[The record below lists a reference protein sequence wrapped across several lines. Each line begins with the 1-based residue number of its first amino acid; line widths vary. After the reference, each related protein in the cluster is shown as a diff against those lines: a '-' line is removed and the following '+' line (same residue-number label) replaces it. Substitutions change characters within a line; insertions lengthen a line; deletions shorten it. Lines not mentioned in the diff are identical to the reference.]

1 MGVGAVRVETPDQ
14 VGPALDAAFADDKP
28 FLIDLVVSNE
38 VKHDVSVK
46 KHARAGQS

>member
-1 MGVGAVRVETPDQ
+1 MGVGAARVETPDQ
-14 VGPALDAAFADDKP
+14 VGRPSMRRFADDRP

-38 VKHDVSVK
+38 VKHDVATK